1 VFKLYYADVKKRA
14 SALAYRI
21 LGRMTLGIEELG
33 ELSDTDFVGNRVY
46 TLTSSIAAGTSQ
58 IQRNIVGER
67 ILGLPKER

>member
-21 LGRMTLGIEELG
+21 LGRMALGMDELG
-33 ELSDTDFVGNRVY
+33 PLSGVDFVGNRVY
-46 TLTSSIAAGTSQ
+46 TLSASIAAGTTQ